1 MLTLLHCAD
10 LHLEARFGERM
21 PRAWA
26 DRRRAGLRAALTRLL
41 DEART
46 RRVDAV
52 TIAGD
57 LYDGQN
63 ATPEMGHWLR
73 EQFAAL
79 APTRVYIAPG
89 SSDAYTAGSL
99 YAHSPWPANVH
110 IFVPGAP
117 AAVEL
122 APGVYLWGAALPV
135 GPEQRSLPYLRP
147 ESPGTHLLLAHGA
160 PAAPAFDVGNLYSI
174 DPSALAAAGFQAALL
189 GCLHTAW
196 RTDEPLLCVY
206 PGSPEPL
213 APHEALGSHGALLVS
228 VEGKDCRAEFIPIAQ
243 WRYASLTM
251 DLGACASVADAA
263 ALISQKLKEAGLDRH
278 SIARV
283 TLTGTEGLNLDA
295 AALRAHVETPAWVHY
310 QQRRLPTSELE
321 DVAEPGGVKG
331 LLGRRRNGHRA
342 SEQVRREAATA
353 DLALHTLD
361 GRRRRRLRLS

>member
-21 PRAWA
+21 PWAWA

-57 LYDGQN
+57 LYDGEN

-135 GPEQRSLPYLRP
+135 GPEQRSLPELRAEP
-147 ESPGTHLLLAHGA
+147 AGTHLLLAHAA
-160 PAAPAFDVGNLYSI
+160 PAAPAFDEGNLYSV

-189 GCLHTAW
+189 GCLHAAW
-196 RTDEPLLCVY
+196 RTDQPLLCVY

-213 APHEALGSHGALLVS
+213 APHEAHGAHGALLVS
-228 VEGKDCRAEFIPIAQ
+228 VEGRACRAEFIPTAQ
-243 WRYASLTM
+243 WRYASLAV
-251 DLGACASVADAA
+251 DLAGCYNAVEAA
-263 ALISQKLKEAGLDRH
+263 ALIGHALRDAGLDKH
-278 SIARV
+278 TLARV
-283 TLTGTEGLNLDA
+283 TLTGTDGLDLT
-295 AALRAHVETPAWVHY
+295 ALHARVDTPAWVQY

-321 DVAEPGGVKG
+321 DLAETRGVKG
-331 LLGRRRNGHRA
+331 FLAKRRNGHGS
-342 SEQVRREAATA
+342 SEQVRRDAAA
-353 DLALHTLD
+353 IDLALRALD
-361 GRRRRRLRLS
+361 GGKPRRSKLV